1 MSAARSDHRL
11 ASLLNPSAVAVVG
24 ATDRLGAFTGDT
36 VHNLLRFGFPGAV
49 HPVNPNRTEVAGLP
63 CVPSLRDLSTP
74 VDCAVLAV
82 GADRV
87 IDVLADCVATGI
99 HSAIVTA
106 SGFGEGGAGPTGVAR
121 RADLDAFLVEHPM
134 ALLGPS
140 TTGLINLAD
149 AFVPRAATN
158 LLAAD
163 QLRAGP
169 VAVISQSGASNNIVF
184 NRAQEH
190 GLGVGLAVATGL
202 QANVSVWDVVDYT
215 LLDDRYSVLAVLVEE
230 LGPPQ
235 VWRRYLAA
243 ARESGRSVVVCK
255 VGRSDRG
262 AAAVATHSGSI
273 AGIWDAQEQALRDAG
288 AILVDDLDQLWEVAA
303 LCASWGPPTG
313 PVRLGAVA
321 MSGGEGALITDLAD
335 AADLEMPDVSAEF
348 EAVVA
353 DNLTLTRGSN
363 PFDPSGEVLGRPRVL
378 EPVLR
383 SFLSEA
389 SFDRVL
395 VAWHILDDHVLTDA
409 WPQVLA
415 LFAEQRHRVVVSGWP
430 LSGLPAW
437 RRLCT
442 ADGPPLVAGSH
453 RAVAAIAA
461 YARGATSAGSGVAPP
476 PVARWT
482 ARMDA
487 ASSYLEVREILAGL
501 GVDFGAGRVVGT
513 ADDAAAA
520 AREYGYP
527 LVLKVDGPSIRHK
540 SAAGLVAVGLR
551 SEEQV
556 RAAYERLAGPADA
569 PTVVVAEE
577 HVLGELQLFLGV
589 RVDEEIG
596 PILLVGSGG
605 SAVEFL
611 GDVVVGPPR
620 PAEFAELLGRSAIGR
635 FLLDRAP
642 GTVAGLTEMSSAL
655 LELCGDDRVRS
666 VELNPVVVDLTSGR
680 VRAVDARVGLA
691 PDPTGRDR

>member
-11 ASLLNPSAVAVVG
+11 ARLLNPSAVAVVG

-63 CVPSLRDLSTP
+63 CVPSLADLSAP

-87 IDVLADCVATGI
+87 IDVLADCVAVGI
-99 HSAIVTA
+99 DSAIVTA
-106 SGFGEGGAGPTGVAR
+106 SGFGEGGAGASGVAR
-121 RADLDAFLVEHPM
+121 RAALDAFLAEHPM

-202 QANVSVWDVVDYT
+202 QANVSVWDVADYV

-235 VWRRYLAA
+235 VWRDRIAA

-273 AGIWDAQEQALRDAG
+273 AGAWDAQEQALRDTG
-288 AILVDDLDQLWEVAA
+288 AILVGDLDQLWEVAA
-303 LCASWGPPTG
+303 LCAAWGPPTG

-353 DNLTLTRGSN
+353 DHLTLTRGSN
-363 PFDPSGEVLGRPRVL
+363 PFDPSGEVLGRPGVL

-383 SFLSEA
+383 SFLNEVA
-389 SFDRVL
+389 FDRVL
-395 VAWHILDDHVLTDA
+395 LAWHILDDHVLTDA
-409 WPQVLA
+409 WPKVLE
-415 LFAEQRHRVVVSGWP
+415 LFAEQRHRIVLSGWP

-437 RRLCT
+437 RKLCT
-442 ADGPPLVAGSH
+442 TDGPPFVAGSH
-453 RAVAAIAA
+453 RAVTAIAA
-461 YARGATSAGSGVAPP
+461 YARGAASAGGGVTKTPVAPWAAP
-476 PVARWT
+476 
-482 ARMDA
+482 MDRS
-487 ASSYLEVREILAGL
+487 SSYLEVREILTGL
-501 GVDFGAGRVVGT
+501 GVAFGAGRVVNT
-513 ADDAAAA
+513 ADEAVSA
-520 AREYGYP
+520 ARDYGYP
-527 LVLKVDGPSIRHK
+527 LVLKVDGPSIQHK

-551 SEEQV
+551 TEEQV
-556 RAAYERLAGPADA
+556 RAEYERLAGPADA
-569 PTVVVAEE
+569 PNVVVAEE
-577 HVLGELQLFLGV
+577 HLLGELQLFLGV

-596 PILLVGSGG
+596 PVLLVGSGG

-611 GDVVVGPPR
+611 GDVAVGPPR
-620 PAEFAELLGRSAIGR
+620 SANLAELLGRSAIGA

-642 GTVAGLTEMSSAL
+642 GTLTGLAAMSSAL
-655 LELCGDDRVRS
+655 LELCGDGRVRS
-666 VELNPVVVDLTSGR
+666 VELNPIVVDLTSGR

-691 PDPTGRDR
+691 PESSDQDR